1 MVQKGVASVIFF
13 LPSFFL
19 SKNKL
24 PLISKKKELNTV
36 VDQADGLI
44 FSALH
49 PRDLVGLAS
58 F

>member
-1 MVQKGVASVIFF
+1 MPFPF
-13 LPSFFL
+13 
-19 SKNKL
+19 KNK
-24 PLISKKKELNTV
+24 PMLISKRKKELNTV